1 MRTDEETEKHRR
13 VGPRRSRRRVV
24 VAAVVL
30 IIVVVGIAVVG
41 GLITV
46 VVGLGVRDD
55 LERGRAELISGRSA
69 LVDGRLDDAIADF
82 EDARRRFDAAR
93 ARTAAWPAAV
103 AGQIPVVGR
112 TIDLMAGLADAAS
125 ASAATGLEVAAGIE
139 QLPGG
144 IEGLIASD
152 GAISLPVAAR
162 AGQLLAAA
170 EEDIAQALRTLRSSP
185 STLVPG
191 PVARARAEAI
201 EELEGSRKL
210 IGSARVLADTL
221 PAFAGASGPRRYLFF
236 AENPAELRGTGGL
249 WGAFSMVRAR
259 EGRFSVSRFRP
270 TQTLPILPP
279 ERVAVPFPEYRENY
293 GQYGAPGYW
302 LNVNMTPDFPSAAR
316 AALSAWET
324 SGRPSLDGVITADP
338 FALRELLLVTGPIDA
353 PIPGV
358 TLTADDVVPFLTN
371 RAFARFSDPAQRKV
385 VLGEAARAV
394 VERFLA
400 LDGRTL
406 ARLQA
411 LGRALSLGHLKVYAS
426 DPSAQAA
433 LARAGVDASVQASRS
448 DVMAVIV
455 NAGAGGKIDFF
466 SKRTIHHDVELVPGG
481 DVIATTSV
489 TIQNGAPTTGQPR
502 YVIGPHVGEAGDN
515 IPLVSVFCGSGC
527 RLLAAERDGRTVT
540 LGSGSELGLR
550 FFRDYFTIP
559 SRQARTL
566 AVTTEVPGAW
576 NGSGSDGSYRLVFLG
591 QTTIRPTEALVR
603 VRAPAGMRF
612 TTASDGVQLDG
623 NVATW
628 RGVLGDRLELDL
640 SLETSPLL
648 VRLWQAVAVAA

>member
-1 MRTDEETEKHRR
+1 MRSDEETEKDRGDALSSRR
-13 VGPRRSRRRVV
+13 TRRRVV
-24 VAAVVL
+24 VAALGL
-30 IIVVVGIAVVG
+30 ITGVVVVGGFIALMVA
-41 GLITV
+41 
-46 VVGLGVRDD
+46 LGVRDD
-55 LERGRAELISGRSA
+55 LERGRAELVSGRNA

-93 ARTAAWPAAV
+93 ARTVSWPAAIT
-103 AGQIPVVGR
+103 GQIPVVGR

-125 ASAATGLEVAAGIE
+125 ASAATGVEIAAGIE

-144 IEGLIASD
+144 IEGLIGPD
-152 GAISLPVAAR
+152 GSISVAVAAR

-170 EEDIAQALRTLRSSP
+170 EEDIALALRSLRSSP

-201 EELEGSRKL
+201 EDLEGSRRL

-249 WGAFSMVRAR
+249 WGAFALVRAR
-259 EGRFSVSRFRP
+259 EGRFTVSRFQP

-279 ERVAVPFPEYRENY
+279 EQVAVPFPEYRENY

-316 AALSAWET
+316 AAVSAWEAI
-324 SGRPSLDGVITADP
+324 GRPSLDGVITADP
-338 FALRELLLVTGPIDA
+338 FALRELLVVTGPIDA

-371 RAFARFSDPAQRKV
+371 GAFARFSDPVQRKV

-394 VERFLA
+394 VQRFLA
-400 LDGRTL
+400 LDGRAL

-411 LGRALSLGHLKVYAS
+411 LGRALSRGHLKVYAL
-426 DPSAQAA
+426 DPSLQSAF
-433 LARAGVDASVQASRS
+433 ARANVDSSVQESRG
-448 DVMAVIV
+448 DVVAVIV

-489 TIQNGAPTTGQPR
+489 TIENGAPTSGQPG

-515 IPLVSVFCGSGC
+515 IPLVSVFCGFGC
-527 RLLAAERDGRTVT
+527 RLLHAERDGKAVE
-540 LGSGSELGLR
+540 LDPGSELGLR

-576 NGSGSDGSYRLVFLG
+576 QGSGSDGSYRLVFIG
-591 QTTIRPTEALVR
+591 QTTIRPTEASVR

-612 TTASDGVQLDG
+612 TTASDGVRLDG
-623 NVATW
+623 KIATW

-640 SLETSPLL
+640 SLERLPLL
-648 VRLWQAVAVAA
+648 VRLWQAVAGAA